1 MEEKDAMTID
11 DLARIVQNGFL
22 KMDEQFSVLG
32 ADVAELK
39 TDVAILKTDVA
50 ELKTDVAEIK
60 TDVAILKTDVV
71 ELKDTVGNIEANL
84 TKKVDKIE
92 YNTLEY
98 RVERLEE
105 APAV

>member
-1 MEEKDAMTID
+1 MEHKNTITLD

-22 KMDEQFSVLG
+22 KIDEQLGAVNERLNNMDERLDSMDIRLHHLE
-32 ADVAELK
+32 DTTE
-39 TDVAILKTDVA
+39 D
-50 ELKTDVAEIK
+50 IK
-60 TDVAILKTDVV
+60 
-71 ELKDTVGNIEANL
+71 ANL
-84 TKKVDKIE
+84 NKKVDKIE

>member
-1 MEEKDAMTID
+1 MENEKEKDMTLD

-22 KMDEQFSVLG
+22 KIDGQFSDLN

-39 TDVAILKTDVA
+39 TDVAVLKADVA
-50 ELKTDVAEIK
+50 ELK
-60 TDVAILKTDVV
+60 
-71 ELKDTVGNIEANL
+71 DTVNTIEANL
-84 TKKVDKIE
+84 NKKVDKIE

-105 APAV
+105 ARAT